1 MLKLN
6 SEIYSGI
13 VELVVLDAGVQQ
25 ITKRGGKPQNCSDS
39 LGDLV
44 PISYGACLCSSEKLH
59 RDTHSLICGL
69 LVIKTLITLSICLY
83 ALY

>member
-44 PISYGACLCSSEKLH
+44 PIS
-59 RDTHSLICGL
+59 
-69 LVIKTLITLSICLY
+69 
-83 ALY
+83 